1 MRFGKLVA
9 YLLVIVP
16 TAGLVWLGL
25 QYGETGLFWLKQW
38 DIELAHPDYLWAAL
52 IVPWLWLV
60 RIHTLSDLPLAQQLL
75 GALIRSVIVLAIVFS
90 LTEPYTTLNDPV
102 PISTAILV
110 DVSDSISD
118 ESLAKAQQFVDEAF
132 LHKGDTDVA
141 VITFAARPTMLPKP
155 ANGTGTPT
163 IARHSHDGANTDIQ
177 SALRLS
183 YGMLPHTA
191 DKRVIVVSDGNETR
205 GNFSNEVTTA
215 ASFDI
220 ALFSHDLGGDTIP
233 GELLVRSVEVS
244 PDIKPR
250 VPFGVTVTLEANRSI
265 AAQCSLSINGEKIH
279 NKDIALVAGKQPLHF
294 DNVTVPKGGEKN
306 LEVNCQPEIPNEDR
320 FQTNNTYKVIVMVP
334 EKPRIL
340 YVEGNP
346 KQTRDLYAALAGEFD
361 VEVRGPSGIPGSTSE
376 MSSFDAIIVSDVPQ
390 KGRLH
395 YENFSYNQMGAV
407 RNYVSNGGIFI
418 MAGGEKSFGPGG
430 YTGSLLE
437 REVLPVTLEA
447 ERSNDIPGL
456 ALVLVLDK
464 SGSMSGTKMELAK
477 DAAKAT
483 VSVLQPDDL
492 LGVIAFDAR
501 FDTTVSLERAANFY
515 RIQSKLSRLTA
526 GGGTSIFPALDAA
539 FEQLVEVEAQLKHVI
554 LLTDGQASSDGI
566 LDLARRMMAA
576 KITVTTVAVGDDAD
590 SGLLANVA
598 TIAGG
603 RFYRTRDPRNI
614 PKIFMK
620 ETVELGKQT
629 IVEDRF
635 QPRLSPRFARLQM
648 FRGLGGLPPLDG
660 YVSTKAK
667 PRAEVLLSSHKGEPI
682 LARVRIGTGW
692 SYAWTSDVKAKWAY
706 PWVNWAGYP
715 KFWRQLIRGSMPFDQ
730 EMSFPMTMRIERGV
744 LVTELDAVGADDQFL
759 NGLSVRATLTQPDG
773 TELPFNLRQ
782 EASGRYEWRLPIN
795 DFGLYTVSAELFHQ
809 GTDEGTIGKAEAFVT
824 NPYPEEH
831 ALALRNNSQ
840 YLNTAV
846 SLTNGKTNP
855 TWAEFFAPSKR
866 KTARKIPRWGDL
878 LYLSL
883 GLFVVDVLLRRVRL
897 WGKTDLG

>member
-1 MRFGKLVA
+1 MRFSKLV
-9 YLLVIVP
+9 P
-16 TAGLVWLGL
+16 TLSVVVASL
-25 QYGETGLFWLKQW
+25 GLFWASFHYADTGAAWLKQQH
-38 DIELAHPDYLWAAL
+38 IELAHPEYLWAAL
-52 IVPWLWLV
+52 VIPWLWLV
-60 RIHTLSDLPLAQQLL
+60 RIHTLSDLPLLQQLV
-75 GALIRSVIVLAIVFS
+75 GTSVRSAIVLAIVFA
-90 LTEPYTTLNDPV
+90 LTEPYTSMDQSV

-110 DVSDSISD
+110 DVSDSVSD
-118 ESLAKAQQFVDEAF
+118 ESLAAAQQYIKDVWA
-132 LHKGDTDVA
+132 HKGETDVSI
-141 VITFAARPTMLPKP
+141 ITFASRPVVLP
-155 ANGTGTPT
+155 PT
-163 IARHSHDGANTDIQ
+163 DTITDAPQIARHPNEGSNTDIQ

-183 YGMLPHTA
+183 YGVLPDKS
-191 DKRVIVVSDGNETR
+191 DKRIVLISDGNETR
-205 GNFSNEVTTA
+205 GNLANEAASA

-220 ALFSHDLGGDTIP
+220 SLYSYDALGDRVA
-233 GELLVRSVEVS
+233 GELLIRSVEIS
-244 PDIKPR
+244 PDVKPR
-250 VPFGVTVTLEANRSI
+250 VPFSVTATVEANQNI
-265 AAQCSLSINGEKIH
+265 AAQCVLSINGEQTH
-279 NKDIALVAGKQPLHF
+279 DQDVELESGKQPVRF
-294 DNVTVPKGGEKN
+294 ENVTVPKGGEKN
-306 LEVNCQPEIPNEDR
+306 LEVVCRPKRPEDDR
-320 FQTNNTYKVIVMVP
+320 FESNNRYKAIVMVP
-334 EKPRIL
+334 EKPRVL

-361 VEVRGPSGIPGSTSE
+361 VEVRGPSGVPGSSGQWS
-376 MSSFDAIIVSDVPQ
+376 MFDAVIVSDVPQ

-395 YENFSYNQMGAV
+395 YENFSYSQMEAV
-407 RNYVSNGGIFI
+407 RNYVSKGGIFI

-447 ERSNDIPGL
+447 ERNNDIPGL

-501 FDTTVSLERAANFY
+501 FDTAVSLERAANFY

-526 GGGTSIFPALDAA
+526 GGGTSIYPALEAA
-539 FEQLVEVEAQLKHVI
+539 FEQLVEVDAQLKHVI
-554 LLTDGQASSDGI
+554 LLTDGQASSEGI

-598 TIAGG
+598 TIASG

-629 IVEDRF
+629 VIEDRF

-648 FRGLGGLPPLDG
+648 FRGLGNLPPLDG

-682 LARVRIGTGW
+682 LARMRLGTGW

-706 PWVNWAGYP
+706 SWVNWAGYP

-730 EMSFPMTMRIERGV
+730 ELLFPMAMRIERGV
-744 LVTELDAVGADDQFL
+744 LVAELDAVATDDRFL
-759 NGLSVRATLTQPDG
+759 NGLHVRSVLTQPDG
-773 TELPFNLRQ
+773 TETPVTLQQ
-782 EASGRYEWRLPIN
+782 EASGRYEARVPVD
-795 DFGLYTVSAELFHQ
+795 DFGLYTLSAELFHQ
-809 GTDEGTIGKAEAFVT
+809 DTEGAVGKAEAFVT

-831 ALALRNNSQ
+831 ALALRHNHLSIQ
-840 YLNTAV
+840 TAV
-846 SLTNGKTNP
+846 MLTNGKSNP
-855 TWAEFFAPSKR
+855 TFAELFAPSPQ
-866 KTARKIPRWGDL
+866 KTSTIIPRWQDL
-878 LYLSL
+878 LYLAL
-883 GLFVVDVLLRRVRL
+883 GLFVLDVLLRRVRF
-897 WGKTDLG
+897 WKMGKP